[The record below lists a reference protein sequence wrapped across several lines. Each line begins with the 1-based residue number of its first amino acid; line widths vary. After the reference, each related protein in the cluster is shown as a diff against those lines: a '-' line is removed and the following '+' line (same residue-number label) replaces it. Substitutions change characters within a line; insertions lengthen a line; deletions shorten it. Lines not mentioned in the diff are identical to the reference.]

1 MSVAVRKNMDG
12 YEARRLANIKR
23 NAELV
28 QDLGLEDNK
37 AQEAKAAPPSST
49 SKRRKLDP
57 APPTRVSR
65 RLASAPSRPT
75 TYNEDA
81 LIKQTEPE
89 KTANPRSRT
98 TTKSSRTKGAA
109 APQKTK
115 AELSPSPPPTA
126 RTHPDIDAIRAG
138 WTSWTPIAPPPTR
151 DETTGEYHFA
161 SHPDFRPNKSPE
173 SILREG
179 AFGGTYFRP
188 LYSKRLGITIE
199 DDWRELPDEW
209 ISGEGGS
216 GSINVDK
223 QLTSL
228 EYDPAVNK
236 YGVRCG
242 QSIEEWEAAGWI
254 AHEYD
259 VRGWFQWYCRFWMGR
274 RCVDGDSGESTGE
287 DERQISRW
295 KKCVGETGRWRRILL
310 KKYVQMGVRSVFDE
324 GDDEDDDEVR
334 GEVSPVVHQTCHH
347 WAYEVRQ
354 EALDRFWAEGK

>member
-1 MSVAVRKNMDG
+1 MEG

-28 QDLGLEDNK
+28 QDLGLEDSK
-37 AQEAKAAPPSST
+37 PEREVKAPPPST
-49 SKRRKLDP
+49 TAKRRKLDP
-57 APPTRVSR
+57 APPTRTSR
-65 RLASAPSRPT
+65 RLATAPFHPA

-81 LIKQTEPE
+81 LIKQTEPG
-89 KTANPRSRT
+89 NPRPSRT
-98 TTKSSRTKGAA
+98 TKTKKGAKI
-109 APQKTK
+109 KTETTTRSTT
-115 AELSPSPPPTA
+115 ASPVPATK
-126 RTHPDIDAIRAG
+126 HPDLETFRAG
-138 WTSWTPIAPPPTR
+138 WTSWTPVAPPPTR

-188 LYSKRLGITIE
+188 LYSKRLGTTIE
-199 DDWRELPDEW
+199 DDWRELPSEW
-209 ISGEGGS
+209 TSGGG
-216 GSINVDK
+216 INVEK
-223 QLTSL
+223 QLSSA

-236 YGVRCG
+236 YGVSCG

-254 AHEYD
+254 RHEYD
-259 VRGWFQWYCRFWMGR
+259 VRGWFQWYCRFWLGR
-274 RCVDGDSGESTGE
+274 RLDGNGSGE

-295 KKCVGETGRWRRILL
+295 KKCVGDTGRWRRILL

-324 GDDEDDDEVR
+324 DDEDEER

>member
-1 MSVAVRKNMDG
+1 MDG

-28 QDLGLEDNK
+28 QDLGLEEGSK
-37 AQEAKAAPPSST
+37 PLAEKKEVKSPAPAP
-49 SKRRKLDP
+49 KRRKLDP
-57 APPTRVSR
+57 ATPTRASR
-65 RLASAPSRPT
+65 RLASAVSRPA

-81 LIKQTEPE
+81 LIKQTEPS
-89 KTANPRSRT
+89 SRT
-98 TTKSSRTKGAA
+98 TKTKKGAAATPNSRTKGQKQITTEATTTAKPTSASPAPAA
-109 APQKTK
+109 KN
-115 AELSPSPPPTA
+115 
-126 RTHPDIDAIRAG
+126 PDLDSIRAG
-138 WTSWTPIAPPPTR
+138 WTSWTPAAPPPTR

-161 SHPDFRPNKSPE
+161 SHPSFRPNKSPE

-188 LYSKRLGITIE
+188 LYSKRLGTTIE
-199 DDWRELPDEW
+199 DDWRELPPEW
-209 ISGEGGS
+209 TAGG
-216 GSINVDK
+216 GFDVEK
-223 QLTSL
+223 QLTSA

-236 YGVRCG
+236 YGVGCG

-254 AHEYD
+254 RHEYD
-259 VRGWFQWYCRFWMGR
+259 VRGWFQWYCRFWLGR
-274 RCVDGDSGESTGE
+274 RISDESGE

-295 KKCVGETGRWRRILL
+295 KKCVGETGRWRRSLL

-324 GDDEDDDEVR
+324 DDDEEER

>member
-1 MSVAVRKNMDG
+1 MDG

-23 NAELV
+23 NAALV
-28 QDLGLEDNK
+28 QDLGLEDTK
-37 AQEAKAAPPSST
+37 PAKEVKSPAPAA
-49 SKRRKLDP
+49 KRRKLDP
-57 APPTRVSR
+57 APPTRTSR
-65 RLASAPSRPT
+65 RLASAPSRPS

-81 LIKQTEPE
+81 LTKQTVLGARPSSRA
-89 KTANPRSRT
+89 KTKKAATTSGSSETQKIKAET
-98 TTKSSRTKGAA
+98 TTRSTTASPAPAA
-109 APQKTK
+109 KN
-115 AELSPSPPPTA
+115 
-126 RTHPDIDAIRAG
+126 PDLETIRAG
-138 WTSWTPIAPPPTR
+138 WTSWTPVAPPPTR

-188 LYSKRLGITIE
+188 LYSKRLGTTIE
-199 DDWRELPDEW
+199 DDWRELPPEW
-209 ISGEGGS
+209 TSGGGM
-216 GSINVDK
+216 NVEK
-223 QLTSL
+223 QLTST

-236 YGVRCG
+236 YGVSCG

-254 AHEYD
+254 RHEYD
-259 VRGWFQWYCRFWMGR
+259 VRGWFQWYCRFWLGR
-274 RCVDGDSGESTGE
+274 RCGDDSGE

-310 KKYVQMGVRSVFDE
+310 KKYLQMGVRSVFDE
-324 GDDEDDDEVR
+324 DDDEEER

>member
-1 MSVAVRKNMDG
+1 MDG

-28 QDLGLEDNK
+28 QDLGLEDSK
-37 AQEAKAAPPSST
+37 PEQEAKPPAPS

-57 APPTRVSR
+57 APPTRTSR
-65 RLASAPSRPT
+65 RLASATSRPA

-81 LIKQTEPE
+81 LIKQTVSD
-89 KTANPRSRT
+89 TR
-98 TTKSSRTKGAA
+98 SSRAKTKNGARNKS
-109 APQKTK
+109 QKTK
-115 AELSPSPPPTA
+115 TETAKRSTTASPAPA
-126 RTHPDIDAIRAG
+126 AKHPDLDTLRAG
-138 WTSWTPIAPPPTR
+138 WTSWTPVAPPPTR
-151 DETTGEYHFA
+151 DETTGKYHFT

-188 LYSKRLGITIE
+188 LFSKRLGTTIE
-199 DDWRELPDEW
+199 DDWRELPSEW
-209 ISGEGGS
+209 TSGGG
-216 GSINVDK
+216 INVEK
-223 QLTSL
+223 QLTST

-236 YGVRCG
+236 YGVSCG

-254 AHEYD
+254 RHEYD
-259 VRGWFQWYCRFWMGR
+259 VRGWFQWYCRFWLGR
-274 RCVDGDSGESTGE
+274 RLDDGSGE

-324 GDDEDDDEVR
+324 DDDDEER

>member
-1 MSVAVRKNMDG
+1 MDG

-57 APPTRVSR
+57 APPTR
-65 RLASAPSRPT
+65 
-75 TYNEDA
+75 
-81 LIKQTEPE
+81 TEPE

-138 WTSWTPIAPPPTR
+138 WTSWTPNAPPPTR

-216 GSINVDK
+216 GSINVEK

-274 RCVDGDSGESTGE
+274 RCVDGDGGESTGE

-354 EALDRFWAEGK
+354 EALNRFWAEGK